1 MKLTPYVLC
10 LMIALCLF
18 NLSSCDDCTC
28 SVGTKTITLK
38 PDASEGKDAALG
50 DGEPNTNYGSHP
62 EFSALAWTCGG
73 SPCRI
78 RSLLQFDLSDI
89 PEGSKIIDAKLS
101 LYSWNSPS
109 NGSHST
115 QSGSNETFL
124 QRITENWSENTVTW
138 NSPPF
143 VTTVN
148 QVVLQ
153 ASSNA
158 IQHYE
163 DIDVTD
169 IVQDMVDDPANSYGF
184 FFRLSTEQEFRKMI
198 FASSDNPDAGLHP
211 KLEIEYQE

>member
-1 MKLTPYVLC
+1 MKLFPV
-10 LMIALCLF
+10 ILCLF
-18 NLSSCDDCTC
+18 VLCIICLPSCDDCTC
-28 SVGTKTITLK
+28 TVGTKTLSLK
-38 PDASEGKDAALG
+38 PNASEGKDAALG
-50 DGEPNTNYGSHP
+50 TGEPNTNYGSHP

-89 PEGSKIIDAKLS
+89 PDGAKIMDAKLS
-101 LYSWNSPS
+101 LYSWDSPS

-115 QSGSNETFL
+115 QSGSNQTFL
-124 QRITENWSENTVTW
+124 QRITESWSENTVTW
-138 NSPPF
+138 NNAPS

-148 QVVLQ
+148 QVVLP
-153 ASSNA
+153 ASSSS

-169 IVQDMVDDPANSYGF
+169 LVQDMVDDPENSYGF
-184 FFRLSTEQEFRKMI
+184 FIRLSTEEEFRKMI

-211 KLEIEYQE
+211 KLEVEYQE